1 MYPSY
6 LVVCN
11 FNPAPWFHIQ

>member
-11 FNPAPWFHIQ
+11 FNPAPWSHIQ